1 MPLYSHS
8 RLSSYEN
15 CPRQFAFRYIE
26 KPDIEK
32 RDTIEAFLGSRV
44 HETLEKLYLDVGM
57 ERTPRWE
64 DILNDF
70 ERRWEREWSERVTIV
85 RGDYTPEDYRN
96 VGRRCLKEYFVRYF
110 PFREGKVIG
119 LEKRILIDLS
129 LGGDNGYKLQGYIDR
144 LVDLGDG
151 EYEIHDYKTSRNIPD
166 QQELDKTRQLALY
179 QIGVEERYPEVRKV
193 HLIWHYLR
201 ADREVRSYRTPE
213 QLEDLKRQIIV
224 LIEEIEEQTRR
235 NELPPRES
243 MLCDWCEFYAI
254 CPAKRHLVVTREL
267 SAEQFSAD
275 HGVILADKYIDAKR
289 NADAAKADLESTKQL
304 LLDFADH
311 QDITTVRGHDAKVR
325 ITHASRFRL
334 PSQRTHP
341 DELARLETA
350 VRSSGKWEEVSK
362 LSDRKLR
369 DALQIDL
376 FEPTVKEHI
385 ASLLVSSTETRV
397 TVSRLSPR
405 EVGDNE

>member
-44 HETLEKLYLDVGM
+44 HGTLEKLYLDVGM

-70 ERRWEREWSERVTIV
+70 ERRWEREWSERVAIV

-144 LVDLGDG
+144 LVDLGGG

-166 QQELDKTRQLALY
+166 QQELDKNRQLALY
-179 QIGVEERYPEVRKV
+179 QIGVEERYPDVRKV

-201 ADREVRSYRTPE
+201 ADREVRSHRTPG
-213 QLEDLKRQIIV
+213 QLENLKAQIV
-224 LIEEIEEQTRR
+224 ALIDEIEKKTR
-235 NELPPRES
+235 PDDFAVHES
-243 MLCDWCEFYAI
+243 MLCEWCEFYPI
-254 CPAKRHLVVTREL
+254 CPAKRHLVITREL
-267 SAEQFSAD
+267 SAEEFSAD
-275 HGVILADKYIDAKR
+275 QGVIIADKFIEAKR
-289 NADAAKADLESTKQL
+289 KVEAAKADLESTKQL

-311 QDITTVRGHDAKVR
+311 QEITTVRGHDAKVR
-325 ITHASRFRL
+325 ITHASRLRL
-334 PSQRTHP
+334 PSQKDHP
-341 DELARLETA
+341 DALVRLETA
-350 VRSSGKWEEVSK
+350 VRATGRWGEVSK
-362 LSDRKLR
+362 LWDKKLR
-369 DALQIDL
+369 DALQTDL

-385 ASLLVSSTETRV
+385 TSLLVPSTETRV
-397 TVSRLSPR
+397 AVSRLSPR